1 MLDAANPILSS
12 STNLSLVD
20 KLFFYHLDNL
30 KPSLQPIKGI
40 KKVIKPT
47 FVVSVLECFPTT
59 YILLNICYLWIQQC
73 QLMSISQF

>member
-12 STNLSLVD
+12 STNLSLGD

-40 KKVIKPT
+40 KNVTKPA
-47 FVVSVLECFPTT
+47 FVVSVF
-59 YILLNICYLWIQQC
+59 
-73 QLMSISQF
+73 

>member
-12 STNLSLVD
+12 NTNLSFGD

-40 KKVIKPT
+40 YKVDKLAFI
-47 FVVSVLECFPTT
+47 VSIF
-59 YILLNICYLWIQQC
+59 
-73 QLMSISQF
+73 

>member
-12 STNLSLVD
+12 STNLSLGD

-40 KKVIKPT
+40 KNVTKPA
-47 FVVSVLECFPTT
+47 FVVSVFEAGLHNWLIF
-59 YILLNICYLWIQQC
+59 
-73 QLMSISQF
+73 

>member
-40 KKVIKPT
+40 KK
-47 FVVSVLECFPTT
+47 S
-59 YILLNICYLWIQQC
+59 
-73 QLMSISQF
+73 